1 MGSLWQTW
9 SKILYIDIIKKK
21 TEVTDGDL
29 KMLNDI
35 DCSSVI
41 MKSKINFNA
50 IIIYLQCDFASV
62 LRDIWVYV
70 WFMFMEE
77 KESGRILI
85 FKEINVAVM
94 KLLPYYCP
102 KYLN

>member
-1 MGSLWQTW
+1 
-9 SKILYIDIIKKK
+9 
-21 TEVTDGDL
+21 
-29 KMLNDI
+29 
-35 DCSSVI
+35 
-41 MKSKINFNA
+41 
-50 IIIYLQCDFASV
+50 
-62 LRDIWVYV
+62 
-70 WFMFMEE
+70 MEE